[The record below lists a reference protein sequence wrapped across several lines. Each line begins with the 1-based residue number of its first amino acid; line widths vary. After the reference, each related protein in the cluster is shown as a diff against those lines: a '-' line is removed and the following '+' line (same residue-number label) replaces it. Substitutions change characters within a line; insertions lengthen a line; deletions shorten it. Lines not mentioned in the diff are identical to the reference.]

1 MVRVSELLMAWRP
14 TELRVARGFAEC
26 RELDSAE
33 LEDLYQE
40 TALALIHRPYLSE
53 EHLRYALRWG
63 LKHRA
68 RRAHRDEHRH
78 SEIAIDAARERQAAD
93 ATREQQE
100 NPEALTLSHEDR
112 LVVAEFLT
120 ELDAE
125 ERRVFWL
132 MAEGM
137 SYWAIATAH
146 GSTAGEARKVVR
158 SCQKKLDWWLVL
170 YKSGRLCG
178 YRHETIQALLD
189 GQHTSE
195 QLASS
200 AIAHLERCAHCRA
213 EHQTNARK
221 LRVAFKEQAAGL
233 LAPMLLTRAGWL
245 TRLAVRTRLLHSR
258 LPGADHLS
266 AARDRATLL
275 LSNGG
280 VGSQIARGLTAAAVL
295 TAGAA
300 GATHALQQPSTPH
313 HRATHR
319 PTQHLVVQ
327 PRAARVSSPPS
338 YGTPTQ
344 PISSTRPAQPT
355 APGHVVEHRPADR
368 SPEGTVEPGF
378 AYLGVPAPRPR
389 RVPNPSPE
397 DQQGGGPFGP

>member
-1 MVRVSELLMAWRP
+1 VSELLMAWRP
-14 TELRVARGFAEC
+14 AELRIARGFAEC

-68 RRAHRDEHRH
+68 RRAYRDEHRH
-78 SEIAIDAARERQAAD
+78 SEIAIDAARERQAID
-93 ATREQQE
+93 STREQQE

-158 SCQKKLDWWLVL
+158 SCERKRSRFQVL
-170 YKSGRLCG
+170 YDTGRLCG
-178 YRHETIQALLD
+178 YRNATIQALLQ
-189 GQHTSE
+189 GNSTSE
-195 QLASS
+195 ELAER
-200 AIAHLERCAHCRA
+200 AIAHVERCTHCRS
-213 EHQTNARK
+213 EHNTNARK
-221 LRVAFKEQAAGL
+221 LRNAFKGQAAGL
-233 LAPMLLTRAGWL
+233 LAPTLLTRAGWF
-245 TRLAVRTRLLHSR
+245 TRLVVRTRLLHSR
-258 LPGADHLS
+258 LPGAEHLS
-266 AARDRATLL
+266 AARERAAAL
-275 LSNGG
+275 LSSGG

-300 GATHALQQPSTPH
+300 GATHALEQPSTPH
-313 HRATHR
+313 HPATHR
-319 PTQHLVVQ
+319 QTQQRVVQ
-327 PRAARVSSPPS
+327 PRAAQVSSPPS
-338 YGTPTQ
+338 YGATTQ
-344 PISSTRPAQPT
+344 RISSTRPAQPT
-355 APGHVVEHRPADR
+355 APGHVVEHRPAER

-378 AYLGVPAPRPR
+378 AYLGVPSPRQR
-389 RVPNPSPE
+389 RVPKPSPE
-397 DQQGGGPFGP
+397 DQRGGGPFGP